1 MPDYSHAV
9 ISGHCLDQLAERKL
23 SIDELALVL
32 KNCDA
37 VLASERERV
46 ILHKIVLS
54 DGKTYLWRVV
64 IDISCDP
71 PKVVTVYRTSKLKK
85 YLKEH

>member
-23 SIDELALVL
+23 SIDELALV
-32 KNCDA
+32 
-37 VLASERERV
+37 
-46 ILHKIVLS
+46 
-54 DGKTYLWRVV
+54 YLWRVV